1 MELNALLFPA
11 PPVKYSVEDLEGEIL
26 YIPRF
31 YRFNK
36 QHQLN
41 MEKLDKRKKNLRKQA
56 QNISVHTDSLNFK
69 NVVNNA
75 KHGLEK
81 PE

>member
-11 PPVKYSVEDLEGEIL
+11 PPVKYTIEDLEGEIM

-36 QHQLN
+36 QHQQN
-41 MEKLDKRKKNLRKQA
+41 MEKLDRKKKNLKRQA
-56 QNISVHTDSLNFK
+56 N
-69 NVVNNA
+69 
-75 KHGLEK
+75 GLTV
-81 PE
+81 